1 MTNFAPAFYSP
12 NLFGV
17 FRCVGSVWDVLYGS
31 LFARLLA
38 FAGFPPCARELSLE
52 VFCFSEQSNDLK

>member
-17 FRCVGSVWDVLYGS
+17 FRRVESVWDVLYGC

-38 FAGFPPCARELSLE
+38 FAGLPPFAGVLSLE
-52 VFCFSEQSNDLK
+52 VSLFFRAE